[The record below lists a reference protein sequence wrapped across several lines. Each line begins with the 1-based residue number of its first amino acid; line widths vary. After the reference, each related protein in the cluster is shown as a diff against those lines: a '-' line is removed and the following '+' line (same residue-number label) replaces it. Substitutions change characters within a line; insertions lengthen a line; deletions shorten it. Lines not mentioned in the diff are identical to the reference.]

1 MTKLEIEIIKCD
13 DLELDNTNARIH
25 DENNIRVLAASLQQ
39 FGQRKPIVITTANIV
54 VAGNGTLQAAQLLG
68 WESISCVRVPID
80 WSIERIQA
88 YALTDNRTAELAEW
102 DIGALREQLDSLDSL
117 YDIES
122 LGFASYLDTKETPA
136 IKEFTDFSGDLNTSH
151 QCPKCKYE
159 WNGANR

>member
-1 MTKLEIEIIKCD
+1 MTGLEIETIKCD

-39 FGQRKPIVITTANIV
+39 FGQRKPIVITATNIV

-68 WESISCVRVPID
+68 WEHILCVRVPIE

-102 DIGALREQLDSLDSL
+102 DTGALREQLDSLEAL

-122 LGFASYLDTKETPA
+122 LGFASYLDMQETSLV
-136 IKEFTDFSGDLNTSH
+136 KEFKDFSGDLTTTH